1 MTESPAT
8 ATAVAN
14 LISRDPA
21 VETEPPG
28 PGNAYNVGFQYFSDA
43 SPFESFDTLAL
54 LAQSYPSTSSIRV
67 DATLTSN
74 TVPNDVLTL
83 SERFSFIGDDVY
95 RLRTVTKPRLQ
106 YDIPLHPDDTIGLQ
120 NEAQVLADIAA
131 LNNDPAID
139 INVATEWEQSSDKGD
154 NWTPTTI
161 TSMTYSNL
169 SAGMIYRLKLTST
182 SSNGT
187 GNSDTL
193 YSDVSAQ
200 VLSSTQNNYD
210 ILFDDLQTP
219 QVSVPLSVSTDLL
232 VNGAAAPFSGRAVR
246 WEVVD
251 PDGVIS
257 YTANSDIYTP
267 RADDVDSRVRVTVTY
282 FDDNDLRLVSRDL
295 TTETVIAA
303 PTDTDML
310 ALLDRLS
317 PSLPLTPDG
326 VSVGTVVSLT
336 SADQAAIDASSVN
349 VAYEWQEGEVGSWD
363 PLAVNQ
369 TNASYTAQTGNIGQR
384 LRLKLTLTAGG
395 EEVERFSQYTSEVQP
410 NEANLET
417 FTLFLEFDRDESRLS
432 LTDASMTRLDK
443 LIEKNNIS
451 TSDYAWLRIPAN
463 SGFDEGVVVGN
474 E

>member
-1 MTESPAT
+1 
-8 ATAVAN
+8 
-14 LISRDPA
+14 
-21 VETEPPG
+21 
-28 PGNAYNVGFQYFSDA
+28 
-43 SPFESFDTLAL
+43 
-54 LAQSYPSTSSIRV
+54 
-67 DATLTSN
+67 
-74 TVPNDVLTL
+74 
-83 SERFSFIGDDVY
+83 
-95 RLRTVTKPRLQ
+95 
-106 YDIPLHPDDTIGLQ
+106 
-120 NEAQVLADIAA
+120 
-131 LNNDPAID
+131 
-139 INVATEWEQSSDKGD
+139 
-154 NWTPTTI
+154 
-161 TSMTYSNL
+161 
-169 SAGMIYRLKLTST
+169 
-182 SSNGT
+182 
-187 GNSDTL
+187 
-193 YSDVSAQ
+193 
-200 VLSSTQNNYD
+200 
-210 ILFDDLQTP
+210 
-219 QVSVPLSVSTDLL
+219 
-232 VNGAAAPFSGRAVR
+232 
-246 WEVVD
+246 
-251 PDGVIS
+251 
-257 YTANSDIYTP
+257 
-267 RADDVDSRVRVTVTY
+267 
-282 FDDNDLRLVSRDL
+282 
-295 TTETVIAA
+295 
-303 PTDTDML
+303 ML

-474 E
+474 EQDGYILGPDDEDFSHGLRVTLTNANNESSRLFSAITLAWDGNQDTGDGSDLELELTRLR